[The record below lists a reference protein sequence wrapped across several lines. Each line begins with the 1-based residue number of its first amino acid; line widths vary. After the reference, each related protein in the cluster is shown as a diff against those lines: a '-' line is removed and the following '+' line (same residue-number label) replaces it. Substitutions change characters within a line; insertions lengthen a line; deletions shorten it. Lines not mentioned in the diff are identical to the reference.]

1 MDNVDTLELR
11 SAGNVAPGV
20 GEETG
25 MQKET
30 ETMPTIAVIGAGQ
43 MGSGIAQTS
52 AQFGYDVLLVDVD
65 VAIAEKAKS
74 KIAKALERLVS
85 RERMSAADAEALLSR
100 IAPIG
105 DYAPMTEAAFI
116 IEAAT
121 EREEIKLKII
131 EAAGEVLGPDAIM
144 ASNTSSIP
152 ITRMGAKSVDP
163 ERFIGM
169 HFFNPVPV
177 MGLIEVIPGL
187 ATSKETLERSRTYA
201 ESLGKEVVIAG
212 DDPGFVVNRIL
223 VPMLNEAIFVLGSG
237 MGTIEDIDKG
247 CRIGLNHPM
256 GPLELAD
263 FVGIDTLFE
272 IIQVLYN
279 TTGDSKYRPAPLLV
293 KYVEAGWLGR
303 KTGRGFY
310 DYSGEKPVPTR

>member
-1 MDNVDTLELR
+1 MTTV
-11 SAGNVAPGV
+11 
-20 GEETG
+20 
-25 MQKET
+25 
-30 ETMPTIAVIGAGQ
+30 AVIGAGQ

-52 AQFGYDVLLVDVD
+52 AQYGYDVLLMDVD
-65 VAIAEKAKS
+65 VAIAEKAKD
-74 KIAKALERLVS
+74 KIGKALSRLTSKGKMDVDD
-85 RERMSAADAEALLSR
+85 AADLMGR
-100 IAPIG
+100 IKPIG
-105 DYAPMTEAAFI
+105 GYEPMDSATFI

-131 EAAGEVLGPDAIM
+131 DEACKVLSPDAIL

-152 ITRMGAKSVDP
+152 ITRMGAKSGDP
-163 ERFIGM
+163 QRFIGM

-187 ATSKETLERSRTYA
+187 ATSPETLSRARTYA
-201 ESLGKEVVIAG
+201 ESLHKEVVIAG

-223 VPMLNEAIFVLGSG
+223 VPMLNEAIFVLGNG
-237 MGTIEDIDKG
+237 MGSIEDIDKG

-256 GPLELAD
+256 GPLQLAD

-272 IIQVLYN
+272 IIKVLYN

-310 DYSGEKPVPTR
+310 DYSGDTPVPTR